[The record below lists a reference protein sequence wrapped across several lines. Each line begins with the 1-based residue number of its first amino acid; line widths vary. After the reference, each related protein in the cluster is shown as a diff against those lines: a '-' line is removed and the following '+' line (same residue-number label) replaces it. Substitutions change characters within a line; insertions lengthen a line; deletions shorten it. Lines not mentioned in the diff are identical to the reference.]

1 MIYNFYIDSKTRK
14 IKHEAMTV
22 MRMDHNVHTIRFTVE
37 DPEDFTFDGASIL
50 IKAVLPNKE
59 KVEITPENIVIEDI
73 VEIEDEVERV
83 TGHSASFDWTLKQS
97 VTRHAGPVTYSICAL
112 QLALDGTTVSQEWHT
127 VDDTFQIFDHKHFDG
142 SDDQDDPDMQATNA
156 EKIAALKNTVSSI
169 NTKVNGLAS
178 GAPPAADST
187 AEMDPGESTI
197 YVNTTDGH
205 LYFWNGTSW
214 NQGGIYGANIV
225 DPTVTKEGVAPDAA
239 AVRRLINGVSEA
251 LEDKADS
258 ADIDGLDQR
267 VTALEEGG
275 SGSGITAAVKNALLA
290 LFRNVVYAG
299 ANGQALYDDLYD
311 AFYDVTAIR
320 LDNYSLV
327 FTTTGDTAQITAT
340 TVPAGG
346 TVTWESS
353 DTSVATVDQTGLVT
367 SVGYGSAVIT
377 ATSGSASASCSITVS
392 QVKLLSI
399 SANYTQSG
407 RVYPSTA
414 LDSLK
419 SDLVVTASWSDG
431 TTSTVAGSN
440 YVLSGTLT
448 AGTRQVTVSYGGK
461 TATFNVVVSP
471 MYTVSNNLTHC
482 TTNNDATSIGEGQ
495 AYRATITAD
504 EGYQLDTATITM
516 GGTDVTATVYNAGV
530 INIAS
535 VTGNIVITVT
545 TSEDMTGVLHFVDF
559 TQSLVDQ
566 ITGDSV
572 SAISNSKYTA
582 NAPTRDSNG
591 LTFTDIAQFVTIA
604 QVTVPCTIEVKTGA
618 YNVPSISNINSRFI
632 MMGTAFDTDNM
643 QGYTSNGNG
652 PLIYRGGGGYGYW
665 AAYNGSWGTSYTR
678 ISNRADIANSTIK
691 IYIDGD
697 GLTHLYINGTSYGS
711 AGTIKFDAL
720 PYLQLGSASDT
731 SNLVGLTVESIKV
744 YDGEV

>member
-1 MIYNFYIDSKTRK
+1 MGTMSI
-14 IKHEAMTV
+14 MTV
-22 MRMDHNVHTIRFTVE
+22 DIAPRQLG
-37 DPEDFTFDGASIL
+37 DPVYVSQGDIGR
-50 IKAVLPNKE
+50 
-59 KVEITPENIVIEDI
+59 VIEIHMYDGDDPYSPPSGLVPYIQGLKPSGLGFNVQGTVSGNVCTFETTAEMTDEKGDMIAEVRLIGSSVDI
-73 VEIEDEVERV
+73 GTANFRYNVEERP
-83 TGHSASFDWTLKQS
+83 
-97 VTRHAGPVTYSICAL
+97 RP
-112 QLALDGTTVSQEWHT
+112 DGTT
-127 VDDTFQIFDHKHFDG
+127 DG
-142 SDDQDDPDMQATNA
+142 TIVVITDVIA
-156 EKIAALKNTVSSI
+156 EALEAALEDIDTAKAEAVAQLATAGGVIARTASQMTEPDQVYIYVGSESGYSTGYWYYN
-169 NTKVNGLAS
+169 NGTNWIPGGQYG
-178 GAPPAADST
+178 GAITDST
-187 AEMDPGESTI
+187 LTI
-197 YVNTTDGH
+197 
-205 LYFWNGTSW
+205 
-214 NQGGIYGANIV
+214 
-225 DPTVTKEGVAPDAA
+225 EGRAADAA
-239 AVRRLINGVSEA
+239 AVRQLINGISEA
-251 LEDKADS
+251 LDDKADS

-327 FTTTGDTAQITAT
+327 FTTAGDTAQITAT

-346 TVTWESS
+346 TVTWASS

-392 QVKLLSI
+392 QVTLLSI
-399 SANYTQSG
+399 TANYTQSG

-419 SDLVVTASWSDG
+419 SDLIVTASWSDG

-482 TTNNDATSIGEGQ
+482 TTNNDAASIGEGQ
-495 AYRATITAD
+495 AYRATITAE

-566 ITGDSV
+566 VTGDTV
-572 SAISNSKYTA
+572 TPCANSKYSSTP
-582 NAPTRDSNG
+582 PTRDSNG
-591 LTFTDIAQFVTIA
+591 LSFTGIAQYVPIA
-604 QVTVPCTIEVKTGA
+604 QVTFPCTIEMKVGA
-618 YNVPSISNINSRFI
+618 CAITSTSTNNRLI
-632 MMGTAFDTDNM
+632 MLGAAFDTDGM
-643 QGYTSNGNG
+643 LYTLANGKG
-652 PLIYRGGGGYGYW
+652 PFIYHAGGNNRW
-665 AAYNGSWGTSYTR
+665 ASYSGSWLDYTTR
-678 ISNRADIANSTIK
+678 ITARDDIADSIIK
-691 IYIDGD
+691 IYIDASGVPH
-697 GLTHLYINGTSYGS
+697 LTFNGVSYGTANTNFLS
-711 AGTIKFDAL
+711 T
-720 PYLQLGSASDT
+720 PYLQLGTASNSDGVA
-731 SNLVGLTVESIKV
+731 NLTVEYIKV